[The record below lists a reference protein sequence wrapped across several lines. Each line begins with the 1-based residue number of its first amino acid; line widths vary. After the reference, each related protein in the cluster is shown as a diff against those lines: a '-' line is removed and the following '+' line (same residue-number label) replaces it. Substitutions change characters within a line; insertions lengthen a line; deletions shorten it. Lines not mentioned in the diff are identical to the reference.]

1 MTSKKYFQTSVFWWG
16 NDGREFAG
24 PWLHVTLATLFFFAH
39 PVYKSLKE
47 CKYLKRG
54 KEEPNSAKELV
65 NHFSYS
71 SNCFKKTRMNK
82 YQNIE
87 NTVKTLRE
95 LGYVIV
101 NHYRGSGL
109 GWLLQDFDW
118 NHAVK
123 IMIFS
128 FLVDFSRDR
137 SLR

>member
-1 MTSKKYFQTSVFWWG
+1 M
-16 NDGREFAG
+16 
-24 PWLHVTLATLFFFAH
+24 
-39 PVYKSLKE
+39 
-47 CKYLKRG
+47 KRG

-95 LGYVIV
+95 LGYKIV

-109 GWLLQDFDW
+109 GWLLQDFDL

-128 FLVDFSRDR
+128 FLVDFLVIEVWDR
-137 SLR
+137 WNKHFFNGNWVGLSAK

>member
-1 MTSKKYFQTSVFWWG
+1 MTSKRHFSDIGFLMGQWWTRVRG
-16 NDGREFAG
+16 ALVACDPDN
-24 PWLHVTLATLFFFAH
+24 FAH

-95 LGYVIV
+95 LGYKIV